1 MDSMKEAY
9 ERLNLPENASREEL
23 EERYTLLMKQFRS
36 EQRRNPDNAEEI
48 EARFSEITKAYKF
61 ILEEERRRSVEEM
74 ARQRYAKFKGFAG
87 TAEKI
92 DHFLRYYRFHLLG
105 AIAVIGILVYAIISF
120 INHQEEKQRLAS
132 LPPVDLSVMFLG
144 TYMLGDAGTDYT
156 PIEEAILDQF
166 PEWQRVEV
174 TVTYVPPLDSSNP
187 QDAAMLQKALLMLS
201 TERPDMY
208 IMDENAFNWVG
219 HQGMLQNL
227 EPLLQG
233 ELKDLTASEQML
245 SAPIEEGGPEVPV
258 LIDLMSSQLEEQLP
272 LLRNEYYAGISHGAE
287 RIEQSVT
294 FIKRYLE
301 NPKQP

>member
-9 ERLNLPENASREEL
+9 ERLDLTEDASRDEL

-36 EQRRNPDNAEEI
+36 EQRRNPDNADEI

-61 ILEEERRRSVEEM
+61 ILEEEHRRSVEEM

-105 AIAVIGILVYAIISF
+105 AIAVIGIIVYAVISF

-144 TYMLGDAGTDYT
+144 TYMLGDAGTDFT
-156 PIEEAILDQF
+156 PIEEAILAQF
-166 PEWQRVEV
+166 PEWRRVEV
-174 TVTYVPPLDSSNP
+174 TLTYVPPLDSNNP

-208 IMDENAFNWVG
+208 IMDQNAFHWVG
-219 HQGMLQNL
+219 HQGMLQSL
-227 EPLLQG
+227 EPALQG
-233 ELKDLTASEQML
+233 ELQDLVVPDQIL
-245 SAPIEEGGPEVPV
+245 SASIEEDGPEAPV
-258 LIDLMSSQLEEQLP
+258 LIDIMGSQLEEQLP
-272 LLRNEYYAGISHGAE
+272 LLRNEYYAGIRESAE
-287 RIEQSVT
+287 RSEQAVT

-301 NPKQP
+301 HPKLP